1 MLRGEKERKQR
12 SGRVRVGDVRKQQ
25 VINCL
30 KSFYPTGAAAKS
42 GQKTQDPGRE
52 EGSGVCVAASVH
64 VSYHIYLQ
72 APVEY

>member
-1 MLRGEKERKQR
+1 MLRGEKERKQK
-12 SGRVRVGDVRKQQ
+12 SGWVRVGDVRKQQ

-52 EGSGVCVAASVH
+52 RRGVECV
-64 VSYHIYLQ
+64 
-72 APVEY
+72 